1 MKRIRGTRLSRTLVS
16 VVPLILAVL
25 WLANCDGA
33 QDADA
38 RKRRVQALYDYHE
51 RASLQKGWQ
60 RIATT
65 LNDSRRKLLWKSPA
79 PSWTNGAIIALH
91 GGGGTCS
98 NYSSNIVLGK
108 PMVKF
113 GELAI
118 EEGFAVFSLESTD
131 GLVTD
136 PKGHSAGKRWDCLA
150 RDDRPNIDLPFIEAV
165 ITKVIPRLR
174 PENSAKDIF
183 ITGISNGGF
192 MTILAATHY
201 PDEISAFAPVSAGDP
216 YGTYM
221 QCDIH
226 VDTRPNAPGVF
237 RDSETNRLVSE
248 PEAAKASKYGRE
260 KKWPAT
266 DDQGRPAF
274 KQFHHQHD
282 GVCDISCMEKAQRLL
297 VQHGYKTEGPFILKE
312 PARRRIWNHFWMTE
326 YNAPMIEF
334 FKRHVTDKQP

>member
-1 MKRIRGTRLSRTLVS
+1 MLVF
-16 VVPLILAVL
+16 VVPLTLAL
-25 WLANCDGA
+25 LLLASCDAA

-60 RIATT
+60 RITT
-65 LNDSRRKLLWKSPA
+65 TVNDSKRKLLWKGPT
-79 PSWTNGAIIALH
+79 PTWTNGAIIALH

-108 PMVKF
+108 PMVEF

-118 EEGFAVFSLESTD
+118 AEGFAVFSLESTG

-150 RDDRPNIDLPFIEAV
+150 LADRPNIDLPFIEAV
-165 ITKVIPRLR
+165 ITDVIPRLR
-174 PENSAKDIF
+174 PENSAKDMF
-183 ITGISNGGF
+183 VTGISNGGF

-201 PDEISAFAPVSAGDP
+201 PDKISAFAPVSAGDP

-221 QCDIH
+221 QCDIN

-237 RDSETNRLVSE
+237 RDLETNRLVSE
-248 PEAAKASKYGRE
+248 PDAAKASVCAHERQ
-260 KKWPAT
+260 WPAT
-266 DDQGRPAF
+266 DNVKNPVF

-297 VQHGYKTEGPFILKE
+297 VQQGYETEGPFILRE

-334 FKRHVTDKQP
+334 FKKHVTDRQQ